1 MSDTKTKPARIA
13 TSSEIRAREKAVT
26 EFLGWAESLT
36 KGRGNITFLHEK
48 RAMVG
53 EAAAEILRLWA
64 ALDVA
69 LVGLEAGRD
78 AMAEIKRIK
87 EAA

>member
-1 MSDTKTKPARIA
+1 MSDTKAKTARIA
-13 TSSEIRAREKAVT
+13 TGSEIRERERAVT
-26 EFLGWAESLT
+26 EFLDWAESLA
-36 KGRGNITFLHEK
+36 KGRGNITFPHEK

-78 AMAEIKRIK
+78 AMAQIKRIK